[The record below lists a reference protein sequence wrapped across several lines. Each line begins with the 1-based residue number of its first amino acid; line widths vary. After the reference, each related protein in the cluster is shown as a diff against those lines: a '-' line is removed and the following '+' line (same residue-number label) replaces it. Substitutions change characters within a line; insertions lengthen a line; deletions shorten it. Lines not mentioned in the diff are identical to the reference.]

1 MEISIAEYLVVGI
14 GGQGVIRAVQI
25 LSWAAMRQGYKVRT
39 AETHGMAQRGGSV
52 SSYLR
57 FGNDV
62 EGPLIPR
69 GRTNA
74 VLAFEASEAVRNFN
88 YAGPKTTFLINDEII
103 IPPMIHQMNMDYPKR
118 EQIHKFLNDVSER
131 VYFINANELATKLGN
146 PRVMNVIMLGVL
158 MGSGSILLDS
168 DVLKNAILE
177 FVPKKAHSI
186 NEKAYFLGIE
196 KGEIIR
202 RELDD

>member
-69 GRTNA
+69 GRTNT

-103 IPPMIHQMNMDYPKR
+103 VPPMIHQMNMEYPKR
-118 EQIHKFLNDVSER
+118 EQIHKFLKDVSEK
-131 VYFINANELATKLGN
+131 VYFIKASELATNLGN

-158 MGSGSILLDS
+158 MGSGSISLNS
-168 DVLKNAILE
+168 EILKDAILE
-177 FVPKKAHSI
+177 LVPEKAHDI
-186 NEKAYFLGIE
+186 NEKAYSLGIE
-196 KGEIIR
+196 KGGLIR
-202 RELDD
+202 RELND